1 VGLDARAPAY
11 VRRRALIAAGRAS
24 SQGELIEA
32 LVGLAVDTSAPRL
45 VRVGA
50 FEGLS
55 SATPERAATLR
66 ATLAGDADSVVSA
79 VARR

>member
-1 VGLDARAPAY
+1 MT
-11 VRRRALIAAGRAS
+11 
-24 SQGELIEA
+24 
-32 LVGLAVDTSAPRL
+32 DTSAPRL

-55 SATPERAATLR
+55 SASAERAATLR
-66 ATLAGDADSVVSA
+66 ATLAGDADSVVST